1 MFRLVGAY
9 STVGCIK
16 AMEDFRCVEL
26 PNSARI
32 KNGDNFRQ
40 DSFRPETACCRSRTK
55 SVPEH
60 EQREEDDRLIN
71 GL

>member
-40 DSFRPETACCRSRTK
+40 DSFRPVA
-55 SVPEH
+55 VH
-60 EQREEDDRLIN
+60 
-71 GL
+71 GLRVFLSMNKERKTID